1 MEIKLLTDHYKNDE
15 NFYQAFLED
24 TLWQSD
30 YLSNESVLIP
40 RTLPSFPIYLNQ
52 SRNESAYFEMF
63 RVMTEYVLELDRDIT
78 MSERFWHSW
87 LCLYQR
93 DYLLDKY
100 PKIKVDYS
108 AFKNVVIKKFDWENY
123 IYKGLLIAQYV
134 QENATEDQYEHYY
147 RTIVDNLDVF
157 NYIIKY
163 EIFRNGQFLIN
174 IMDIIEETGL
184 SSVLKARIN
193 DRPDLGKD
201 ERYGRRVLFEMN
213 KAYPVVMSPM
223 LDKETLKEYFLEYLS
238 YYYTGPIDVK
248 NVAEEYALYD

>member
-108 AFKNVVIKKFDWENY
+108 AFKT
-123 IYKGLLIAQYV
+123 LLRPVSSMISM
-134 QENATEDQYEHYY
+134 
-147 RTIVDNLDVF
+147 IL
-157 NYIIKY
+157 I
-163 EIFRNGQFLIN
+163 RNCPFLKI
-174 IMDIIEETGL
+174 
-184 SSVLKARIN
+184 S
-193 DRPDLGKD
+193 
-201 ERYGRRVLFEMN
+201 
-213 KAYPVVMSPM
+213 
-223 LDKETLKEYFLEYLS
+223 YLMM
-238 YYYTGPIDVK
+238 
-248 NVAEEYALYD
+248 